1 MARPGRFVIPP
12 DHHSLRVIR
21 ITRGTARA
29 IEGAEQF
36 RCFSSGDAAWRSAEL
51 VTFARR
57 RRSTVSPSSTCWR
70 KCSMKRIAEVT
81 RRFVKDEEGIAVSEY
96 GLLVGIVAVGLVAVV
111 TAFKNQIG
119 TWFTNITSQ
128 LTATK

>member
-1 MARPGRFVIPP
+1 
-12 DHHSLRVIR
+12 
-21 ITRGTARA
+21 
-29 IEGAEQF
+29 
-36 RCFSSGDAAWRSAEL
+36 
-51 VTFARR
+51 
-57 RRSTVSPSSTCWR
+57 
-70 KCSMKRIAEVT
+70 MKRIAEVT